1 VQIEFL
7 APSSALAKLGKRTR
21 KAKEDLK
28 MAKQGTGDAIDS
40 DAGSSVSDV
49 YDRLRR
55 KILEHSIPPATKIN
69 IQQISEELGVSATP
83 VREALRLLQ
92 GDNLL
97 VATSNK
103 GYATTEI
110 LNAQGV
116 RDLFELRLLI
126 EPWAARTA
134 AANRLQNPGKNL
146 VAEIKSFD
154 STSDSIQHAMI
165 GHDSR
170 FHRAILLSTENQTVI
185 QAFEQSH
192 CHLHLFRMFRDDWD
206 WKTSINQHKEIAKA
220 ISNADPSAAEE
231 AMRAHLNSA
240 YLGFIEHMPKVPKS
254 RALAKVAPSKL
265 IQK

>member
-1 VQIEFL
+1 
-7 APSSALAKLGKRTR
+7 
-21 KAKEDLK
+21 
-28 MAKQGTGDAIDS
+28 MAKKPLEANVVATNGR
-40 DAGSSVSDV
+40 SSTSDV
-49 YDRLRR
+49 YELLRI
-55 KILEHSIPPATKIN
+55 KILEHSIPPATRVN
-69 IQQISEELGVSATP
+69 IQKISEELGVSATP

-103 GYATTEI
+103 GYATTPI
-110 LNAQGV
+110 LDAKGV

-134 AANRLQNPGKNL
+134 AANRLSNPAREL
-146 VAEIKSFD
+146 SAEIKAFD

-165 GHDSR
+165 EHDSR

-206 WKTSINQHKEIAKA
+206 WRSSLKQHKEIAKA
-220 ISNADPSAAEE
+220 IAEANPAKAE
-231 AMRAHLNSA
+231 DAMRAHLQSA
-240 YLGFIEHMPKVPKS
+240 YLGFTEAMPKSSAARKIS
-254 RALAKVAPSKL
+254 KISPSDL
-265 IQK
+265 ILN

>member
-1 VQIEFL
+1 
-7 APSSALAKLGKRTR
+7 
-21 KAKEDLK
+21 

>member
-1 VQIEFL
+1 MATKKALPVS
-7 APSSALAKLGKRTR
+7 PTSGGRSS
-21 KAKEDLK
+21 
-28 MAKQGTGDAIDS
+28 TGD
-40 DAGSSVSDV
+40 V
-49 YDRLRR
+49 YELLRR

-69 IQQISEELGVSATP
+69 IDQISKELGVSATP
-83 VREALRLLQ
+83 VRESLRLLQ

-103 GYATTEI
+103 GYATTPI
-110 LNAQGV
+110 LDAQGV

-134 AANRLQNPGKNL
+134 ASNRLLNPAKEL
-146 VAEIKSFD
+146 DKEIKSFD

-165 GHDSR
+165 GHDSK

-192 CHLHLFRMFRDDWD
+192 CHLHLFRMFREDWD
-206 WKTSINQHKEIAKA
+206 WKTSLAQHKQIAKA
-220 ISNADPSAAEE
+220 IANADAAGAEE

-240 YLGFIEHMPKVPKS
+240 YLGFIKGMPKITSS
-254 RALAKVAPSKL
+254 RSLAKVSPSKL

>member
-1 VQIEFL
+1 
-7 APSSALAKLGKRTR
+7 
-21 KAKEDLK
+21 

-206 WKTSINQHKEIAKA
+206 WRTSINQHKEIAKA